1 MPSETDLFIQ
11 LAGEIR
17 TVTDR
22 LNIGDCLED
31 DLPTAADLA
40 RRLNYRLET
49 VKKKLRILKE
59 EGLIQPV
66 SLTPKRYRFNY
77 WALKSLDE
85 GHILYSLFCEPESP
99 YFIEYHHHHK

>member
-1 MPSETDLFIQ
+1 MPSETELFSQ

-17 TVTDR
+17 IATDN
-22 LNIGDCLED
+22 LNAGECLED
-31 DLPTAADLA
+31 DLPTASDLA

-66 SLTPKRYRFNY
+66 TVTPKRYRFNY

-85 GHILYSLFCEPESP
+85 EHVLYSLFCEPESP
-99 YFIEYHHHHK
+99 YFIENNHYK